1 MTILNKTILTIE
13 KKLPEGFGCRLVEGK
28 IYIFNNGWE
37 DAIVRLAEERILK
50 GADNSGEVEVFRGR
64 GCPVVVPF
72 DRGKLVVRH
81 YYHGGCFRVLTGDR
95 FLGVSRF
102 LKELK
107 ILSAAFRA
115 GIPVPAPAGMIVEA
129 VGGGFYRGDLVT
141 VYIPRSIDLLTY
153 YRNISPDASPL
164 ELRERRG
171 IIERSAVRIA
181 SLHKGGFCHGDLQ
194 LKNLSIKK
202 SDDGVKL
209 FILDFDKASRSKP
222 DDINK
227 SVDNLIRLYRSF
239 EKMRFSNPHISINDP
254 IRFLRSYAPDD
265 KGLRKK
271 IFHQV
276 RLRRWQGK
284 FRLLKWKITLRLRGS
299 HYARTMS

>member
-1 MTILNKTILTIE
+1 MS
-13 KKLPEGFGCRLVEGK
+13 
-28 IYIFNNGWE
+28 
-37 DAIVRLAEERILK
+37 LAEERIQK
-50 GADNSGEVEVFRGR
+50 GADNSAEVEFLRGR
-64 GCPVVVPF
+64 GCPAVVPF

-81 YYHGGCFRVLTGDR
+81 YYHGGCFRGLTGDR

-141 VYIPRSIDLLTY
+141 VYIARSIDLLTY
-153 YRNISPDASPL
+153 YRNISPDASLL

-181 SLHKGGFCHGDLQ
+181 FLHKAGFCHGDLQ

-202 SDDGVKL
+202 SEDGVKL
-209 FILDFDKASRSKP
+209 FILDFDKASRSEP

-265 KGLRKK
+265 RNFRKS
-271 IFHQV
+271 IIREVLQ
-276 RLRRWQGK
+276 RRWRRR
-284 FRLLKWKITLRLRGS
+284 FRLFKWRITLRLRGS
-299 HYARTMS
+299 TYARTMS